1 MRLSCPLPGY
11 WLLLAAFITA
21 SVLISVY
28 QNKLVALIVPWKTA
42 IASKWW
48 SLIVAV
54 ALLLLFAI
62 PPLVRRAGLVKEVRT
77 KI

>member
-48 SLIVAV
+48 SWIVAV

-62 PPLVRRAGLVKEVRT
+62 PPLVRRAGLVMEVRT